1 METQT
6 TSMNLDKFLK
16 DRQQEI
22 LALAQK
28 TTEKIV
34 KTELALSDFELLLA
48 ANLTE
53 EEIGKLTEES
63 RNLRGETWQELSKKF
78 NGDTDK
84 IQERVNEF

>member
-6 TSMNLDKFLK
+6 INLDKFLK

-22 LALAQK
+22 LALAQR

-48 ANLTE
+48 ANLSKE
-53 EEIGKLTEES
+53 ESEKLTEES
-63 RNLRGETWQELSKKF
+63 RKLREETWQELSEKF
-78 NGDTDK
+78 NGNTDK
-84 IQERVNEF
+84 IQEFADTF